1 MYTRGIKHLFLYS
14 SLDLQPILSKNKDK
28 IKDLTLNYIFPID
41 FVQGFSINR
50 VVIGGNIP
58 IC

>member
-1 MYTRGIKHLFLYS
+1 MYTRGIKHLS
-14 SLDLQPILSKNKDK
+14 CTVDLQPILSKNKDK